1 MRTILRLG
9 FGLGITAA
17 LSLAVEM
24 YHGQL
29 MDASCYN
36 QNASETAAK
45 IWVKCA
51 PTDATNAFA
60 IHTEGKI
67 RMLDSAGNDKAS
79 TALKEGIL
87 KHDSNGDMPVVIDGV
102 RHGNTIDVEG
112 IRARGSDISVH

>member
-36 QNASETAAK
+36 QNASQAAGK

-51 PTDATNAFA
+51 PTDATTAFA
-60 IHTEGKI
+60 IHTDGKV

-79 TALKEGIL
+79 AALKEGVL
-87 KHDSNGDMPVVIDGV
+87 KHDPNGDMPVIIDGV

-112 IRARGSDISVH
+112 IRARGSDVSVH